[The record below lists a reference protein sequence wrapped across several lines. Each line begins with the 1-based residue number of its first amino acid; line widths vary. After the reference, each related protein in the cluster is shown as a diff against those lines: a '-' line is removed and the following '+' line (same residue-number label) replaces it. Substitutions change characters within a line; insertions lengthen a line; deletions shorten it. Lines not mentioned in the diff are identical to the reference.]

1 MQLFIAHKE
10 AATRAALARA
20 ISDGWDG
27 ELEVIESG
35 EGTEAVEVLLQDD
48 APRLAVV
55 DWDLPGLDGPELCRL
70 VRDFHL
76 GGPPYIVL
84 LAASRHADIE
94 EGLEAGANDCIRT
107 PARAAEIRDRVDAG
121 RRFVQVPW
129 ERAGRGTSLEAM
141 CTRDADDEAC
151 DSSGSRG
158 AKLDAVCSADFDDET
173 PASSD
178 IHAATLEAM
187 HSSDTDD
194 EAWDA
199 LEGEGEHAGGRGRSH
214 RGVQLLALL
223 S

>member
-1 MQLFIAHKE
+1 MQLFIAHK
-10 AATRAALARA
+10 AAAARAALARA

-35 EGTEAVEVLLQDD
+35 DGPEAVEVLLQDD

-129 ERAGRGTSLEAM
+129 ERAGRGASLEAM
-141 CTRDADDEAC
+141 CARDGDDEAF

-158 AKLDAVCSADFDDET
+158 AKLDAVRSADF
-173 PASSD
+173 
-178 IHAATLEAM
+178 
-187 HSSDTDD
+187 DD

-199 LEGEGEHAGGRGRSH
+199 LKGEGERAGARGRSH
-214 RGVQLLALL
+214 CGVQLLALL

>member
-10 AATRAALARA
+10 AAARAALARA

-129 ERAGRGTSLEAM
+129 ERAGRGAMLEAVNS
-141 CTRDADDEAC
+141 RDTDDAA
-151 DSSGSRG
+151 SGSADVR
-158 AKLDAVCSADFDDET
+158 AATLDALRSADFDDE
-173 PASSD
+173 ASGSSD
-178 IHAATLEAM
+178 FCAALDAVR
-187 HSSDTDD
+187 SPDFDD

-199 LEGEGEHAGGRGRSH
+199 LKGEGEHAGTRGRSH